1 MTTWPRFASFVRLRD
16 DNTTSR
22 KFCPWRSGARV
33 WRDVPGCGLRH
44 LRMSPVRACP
54 CACASRAYW
63 SCYQVKNLPR
73 RTSHPKVA
81 ALATGD
87 PVLATTASDIEKR
100 PAESDQLGAFGT
112 GYLILSFSSQS
123 P

>member
-1 MTTWPRFASFVRLRD
+1 MTLLIM
-16 DNTTSR
+16 
-22 KFCPWRSGARV
+22 G
-33 WRDVPGCGLRH
+33 
-44 LRMSPVRACP
+44 
-54 CACASRAYW
+54 
-63 SCYQVKNLPR
+63 
-73 RTSHPKVA
+73 PKVA